1 MVEIYRKNRS
11 DDAIPGGKF
20 FCGAYAPEVKMK
32 FSVCFFLEGRV

>member
-20 FCGAYAPEVKMK
+20 FVGISPEVKMN
-32 FSVCFFLEGRV
+32 FSVYSFWEGRV